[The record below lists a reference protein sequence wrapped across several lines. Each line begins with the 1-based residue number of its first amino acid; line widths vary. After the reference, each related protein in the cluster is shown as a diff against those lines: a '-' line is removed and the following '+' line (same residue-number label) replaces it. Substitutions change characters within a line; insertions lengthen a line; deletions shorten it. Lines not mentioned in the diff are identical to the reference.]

1 MNSGRKRYLIW
12 NLRDALEILNG
23 QKEFQG
29 EVWWTTDFHK
39 VLSFHQKEKAIYFS
53 TGYSW
58 YILPLV
64 KAIRKEK
71 KGHPTTPH
79 DLDEKYS
86 YDSSNVNCISNKCRE
101 CSPTKI
107 LSGWDEASSSE
118 SNTEGSSSIDEKSD
132 EVTHTQWTR
141 EDRKMKKIIK
151 SVTKETFYRQW
162 EETVVGGWWL

>member
-1 MNSGRKRYLIW
+1 MTYKNSGRKRYLLW

-39 VLSFHQKEKAIYFS
+39 DFSIYFW
-53 TGYSW
+53 TGHSW
-58 YILPLV
+58 YILPLA

-86 YDSSNVNCISNKCRE
+86 YNSRNANCISNRCRE

-107 LSGWDEASSSE
+107 LSGWDEASLQKAIQKDHQAVMRNPTKLLIYNGLERMEKWKKLLNLWLKKHFIE
-118 SNTEGSSSIDEKSD
+118 SG
-132 EVTHTQWTR
+132 
-141 EDRKMKKIIK
+141 KK
-151 SVTKETFYRQW
+151 
-162 EETVVGGWWL
+162 L